1 MDDDLVTI
9 MMWNDFND
17 VRTFFEDNAVMMQN
31 IEIEQKIDALLSHNI
46 KQLKYL
52 VEDVVFFYY
61 TMQLCKFTSYQ
72 LIGSSNSFFNIT
84 TFIRANLE
92 CTFVILGK
100 LQNLQNKIS
109 DDYSIVEKINKISN
123 NFFSKKEFRN
133 RLEHTLDP
141 YYAGDYSKI
150 KEEFSLKE
158 QLSFLNS
165 IVDIIED
172 LTYKN
177 IILNNEVLKLDYEP
191 LSEEKI
197 KEIVT
202 SMQSDVEKNFL
213 YAIEMSYRVQ
223 DFDRYGETYK
233 SKEEEGKSII
243 DLCFKSLEINKCII
257 YIFNSVGIKESLKGT
272 VKSYFSRIAIT
283 KCYQMCD
290 KLATY
295 IKPNEKTYFKKV
307 CEELGKED
315 GLNNIEIKM
324 LNLYKSADYDVLSK
338 IRNFIEHKKGFVD
351 YEGNSDIICSAIINV
366 YKELN
371 SIVLLIVSK
380 YFNINGMK
388 ISERARKELAR
399 KTMIHKI

>member
-1 MDDDLVTI
+1 M
-9 MMWNDFND
+9 
-17 VRTFFEDNAVMMQN
+17 A
-31 IEIEQKIDALLSHNI
+31 
-46 KQLKYL
+46 
-52 VEDVVFFYY
+52 FFYY

-172 LTYKN
+172 LPYKN

-223 DFDRYGETYK
+223 DFDRYGEAYK

-243 DLCFKSLEINKCII
+243 DLCFKSLEIN
-257 YIFNSVGIKESLKGT
+257 V
-272 VKSYFSRIAIT
+272 
-283 KCYQMCD
+283 
-290 KLATY
+290 
-295 IKPNEKTYFKKV
+295 
-307 CEELGKED
+307 
-315 GLNNIEIKM
+315 
-324 LNLYKSADYDVLSK
+324 
-338 IRNFIEHKKGFVD
+338 
-351 YEGNSDIICSAIINV
+351 
-366 YKELN
+366 
-371 SIVLLIVSK
+371 
-380 YFNINGMK
+380 
-388 ISERARKELAR
+388 
-399 KTMIHKI
+399 